1 MLAFVHAHNIAHF
14 FFKMYRSLV
23 LAIYNGITTT
33 AQCVATDHT
42 NNKSYL
48 FTYFEKQSNMKKVLA
63 ENSMQILHCWDG
75 FV

>member
-14 FFKMYRSLV
+14 FSKCIEVWYWQWN
-23 LAIYNGITTT
+23 NGITTT

-63 ENSMQILHCWDG
+63 ENSMQILHC
-75 FV
+75 